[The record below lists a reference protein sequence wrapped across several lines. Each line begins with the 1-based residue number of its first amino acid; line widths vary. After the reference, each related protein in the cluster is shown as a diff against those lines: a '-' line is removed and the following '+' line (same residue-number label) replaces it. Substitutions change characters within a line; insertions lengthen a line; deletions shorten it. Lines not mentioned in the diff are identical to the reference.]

1 VRDSFALHRRCGKA
15 GIVKNSQET
24 RDCCH
29 HRNETKILWRKQAG
43 QHNDRDQI
51 QGNLNALGENCD
63 ESARDCAALEVREQM
78 LSCKVLLV
86 VVAVL
91 GTRALISRLTRYTR
105 GGRGCIGRSVFI
117 CDGTLDRHVGIRR
130 F

>member
-1 VRDSFALHRRCGKA
+1 MRDSFALHRRCGKS
-15 GIVKNSQET
+15 GIVENSQET
-24 RDCCH
+24 CDCCH
-29 HRNETKILWRKQAG
+29 HRNQTKILWREQAS
-43 QHNDRDQI
+43 QNHDRDQI

-91 GTRALISRLTRYTR
+91 GTRALISRLTRYTS
-105 GGRGCIGRSVFI
+105 GFRGCIGHSVFI
-117 CDGTLDRHVGIRR
+117 RDGALDRHVGIRQL
-130 F
+130 